1 MSTGSPLNTV
11 TKDPKEYRLPTNVQ
25 PTHYDITVR
34 TDLEKLT
41 FDGFVTVHLHV
52 NEDTSNI
59 VFNTAHLELGELT
72 LFSPALQ
79 RPEVRSAS
87 ELTIDETQERAS
99 LHLSSTLPGGSK
111 AQLKVS
117 FVGEL
122 SDSMMGY
129 YRAAW
134 EHEGKTKHYS
144 LTQFQPTAARHAF
157 PCWDEPLL
165 KATFSI
171 TLISRDNTVALSNM
185 PAVAENKYDPNAE
198 YKGGV
203 ISWLTSKLSAVP
215 KTDGP
220 WKITEFAMTPPM
232 STYVVAFA
240 NGPFVYLE
248 SSYKSPLSGATR
260 PLRIYTTP
268 DLIHQAQF
276 ALDVKRD
283 VLPHYEQVFDIE
295 YPLPKLDTFVVTDFD
310 AGAME
315 NWGLITGRTSAFLLD
330 PKKSDVRAKKDVAST
345 QSHEVAHMWFG
356 NITTMKWWDN
366 LYLNEGFASLMGEVI
381 ILDKI
386 FPEWKVHAEFLS
398 VHLNKALSL
407 DAKLS
412 SHPIEVDC
420 PDANMINQIFDPLSY
435 AKAASVLRMLSRYVG
450 EEDFLK
456 GVSLYLKEHRF
467 GNTVTNDLW
476 EGIGKATGVD
486 ISKVMGNWIS
496 KMGFPVVTVTE
507 TKDGVL
513 VRQDRFLETGPAPP
527 EHNETLWTIPL
538 SLLTVS
544 ADGKANID
552 TKIILDSRET
562 TISLDTSKPF
572 KINAGTTGVYRVLY
586 ATERLDKIA
595 EEAAK
600 ANSIFSLEDRMG
612 LLMDAPALA
621 QAGYVK
627 TSSSL
632 SLINKLREE
641 KEYLVLK
648 CLADSLEEVVSTW
661 WEDVDVTEK
670 LNAFSRKLFVP
681 IVKRLGYDY
690 PDCESVDDSLLR
702 TRAVTV
708 AALAGD
714 NGTIEELK
722 SRFSHFMK
730 TADSSQIPA
739 DLERVVFRIAVKYG
753 GRAEYDAVKAIAVKP
768 STPSTGIA
776 AIIGMCA
783 TLSDELAEETFD
795 HMLTKARDQDLVY
808 MFYGFRVN
816 DKYAKFSARKFREN
830 FDVFVERSGLFGLAF
845 PIKYSHDILSTKEDY
860 EEIAKFFKTKD
871 TSKFNMALQQTY
883 DTILARA
890 AWIQRST
897 ADISEWLDS
906 KAARE

>member
-1 MSTGSPLNTV
+1 MSAGVPHNTMN
-11 TKDPKEYRLPTNVQ
+11 PKEYRLPTNVQ
-25 PTHYDITVR
+25 PTHYDLAIR
-34 TDLEKLT
+34 TDLEKLK
-41 FDGFVTVHLHV
+41 FDGFVVVHLDV
-52 NEDTSNI
+52 KADASSI
-59 VFNTAHLELGELT
+59 VFNTSQLQLGELT
-72 LFSPALQ
+72 VSSPTLQ
-79 RPEVRSAS
+79 QPEVYPAS
-87 ELTIDETQERAS
+87 TLKIDQIQERAA
-99 LHLSSTLPGGSK
+99 LALSSAMPAGSK

-117 FVGEL
+117 FAGEL

-295 YPLPKLDTFVVTDFD
+295 YPLPKLDTLAVTDFD

-315 NWGLITGRTSAFLLD
+315 NWGLITGRTSG
-330 PKKSDVRAKKDVAST
+330 PQEVGST
-345 QSHEVAHMWFG
+345 NEEICCCQPEPRSGAHVLRFG
-356 NITTMKWWDN
+356 NVTTMKWWDN

-386 FPEWKVHAEFLS
+386 FPEWKVHAAFLS
-398 VHLNKALSL
+398 NHLSEALSL

-420 PDANMINQIFDPLSY
+420 PDANMINQIFDSLSY
-435 AKAASVLRMLSRYVG
+435 SKAASVLRMLSRYVG

-456 GVSLYLKEHRF
+456 GVSMYLKEHRF

-476 EGIGKATGVD
+476 KGIGKATGVD
-486 ISKVMGNWIS
+486 ISKVMHKWVG
-496 KMGFPVVTVTE
+496 KMGFPVVTVAE
-507 TKDGVL
+507 TKDGIH

-544 ADGKANID
+544 ADGDAVVD
-552 TKIILDSRET
+552 TKIVLSGREKS
-562 TISLDTSKPF
+562 ISLDTNKPF

-586 ATERLDKIA
+586 STERLDKIA

-632 SLINKLREE
+632 SLVNKLREE
-641 KEYLVLK
+641 TEFLNSM
-648 CLADSLEEVVSTW
+648 ADSLEAVMSTW
-661 WEDVDVTEK
+661 WEHTDIKDK
-670 LNAFSRKLFVP
+670 LDIFGRKLFVP
-681 IVKRLGYDY
+681 IVKRLGYNY
-690 PDCESVDDSLLR
+690 PEGESVDDSLLR
-702 TRAVTV
+702 TKAVTV

-714 NGTIEELK
+714 DDSIQELR
-722 SRFSHFMK
+722 SRFAHFMK
-730 TADSSQIPA
+730 TSDSSQISA
-739 DLERVVFRIAVKYG
+739 DLERVIFRIAVKYG
-753 GRAEYDAVKAIAVKP
+753 GRPEYDAVKAIALKP
-768 STPSTGIA
+768 PNPSTGIA
-776 AIIGMCA
+776 AMMGICA
-783 TLSDELAEETFD
+783 ALSDELAEETFNY
-795 HMLTKARDQDLVY
+795 MFTEARDQDLMY
-808 MFYGFRVN
+808 IIYGFRLN
-816 DKYAKFSARKFREN
+816 DRYTKFSARKFREN
-830 FDVFVERSGLFGLAF
+830 FDVFVERSGNFGLAYLVQ
-845 PIKYSHDILSTKEDY
+845 YSHDILSTQEDY
-860 EEIAKFFKTKD
+860 EEIAQFFKTKD
-871 TSKFNMALQQTY
+871 TSKFSMALQQTY
-883 DTILARA
+883 DSILARA
-890 AWIQRST
+890 AWIERST
-897 ADISEWLDS
+897 ADVSEWLDS
-906 KAARE
+906 EAAKE

>member
-1 MSTGSPLNTV
+1 MSAGAPPS
-11 TKDPKEYRLPTNVQ
+11 TKDPKDYRLPTNVE

-34 TDLEKLT
+34 TDLEKLK
-41 FDGFVTVHLHV
+41 FDGFVTVHLNV
-52 NEDTSNI
+52 KEDTSKV
-59 VFNTAHLELGELT
+59 VFNTTQLELGDLT
-72 LFSPALQ
+72 VSSPAFEQ
-79 RPEVRSAS
+79 PEVHPSS
-87 ELTIDETQERAS
+87 ELTIDDTQERAV
-99 LHLSSTLPGGSK
+99 LALSSTLPAGSK

-117 FVGEL
+117 FAGEL
-122 SDSMMGY
+122 TGSMMGY

-144 LTQFQPTAARHAF
+144 LTQFEPTAARRAF

-171 TLISRDNTVALSNM
+171 TLITRDDTVALSNM
-185 PAVAENKYDPNAE
+185 PAVAEEKYTPNTE
-198 YKGGV
+198 DKGGV
-203 ISWLTSKLSAVP
+203 VSWLTSKLSASP
-215 KTDGP
+215 ETDAVP

-232 STYVVAFA
+232 STYIVAYA

-248 SSYKSPLSGATR
+248 SSYKSPISGATR

-283 VLPHYEQVFDIE
+283 VLPHYETVFDIE
-295 YPLPKLDTFVVTDFD
+295 YPLPKLDTLVAIDFD

-330 PKKSDVRAKKDVAST
+330 PKKSDLRAKKAIAST

-366 LYLNEGFASLMGEVI
+366 LYLNE
-381 ILDKI
+381 DKV
-386 FPEWKVHAEFLS
+386 FPEWKVHATFLS
-398 VHLNKALSL
+398 SHLNDALDL

-420 PDANMINQIFDPLSY
+420 PDANMINQIFDSLSY
-435 AKAASVLRMLSRYVG
+435 SKAASVLRMLSIYVG

-467 GNTVTNDLW
+467 GNSVTNDLW

-486 ISKVMGNWIS
+486 ISKVMDNWVG

-507 TKDGVL
+507 TKDAIH
-513 VRQDRFLETGPAPP
+513 VRQDRFLETGPAPA
-527 EHNETLWTIPL
+527 EHNETIWTIPL

-544 ADGKANID
+544 ADGKAVVN
-552 TKIILDSRET
+552 TKIVLDSREKTIPIDT
-562 TISLDTSKPF
+562 TKPF

-586 ATERLDKIA
+586 SPERLDKIA

-600 ANSIFSLEDRMG
+600 HDSVFSLEDRIG

-632 SLINKLREE
+632 SLVNKLREE
-641 KEYLVLK
+641 KEYLVLNSM
-648 CLADSLEEVVSTW
+648 ADSVETVVSTW
-661 WEDVDVTEK
+661 WENADVKKGLDA
-670 LNAFSRKLFVP
+670 LRRKLFVP
-681 IVKRLGYDY
+681 VVKRLGYDY
-690 PDCESVDDSLLR
+690 PEGESVDDSLLR
-702 TRAVTV
+702 TRAVSV

-714 NGTIEELK
+714 EDVVKELR
-722 SRFSHFMK
+722 SRFAYFMK
-730 TADSSQIPA
+730 TSDSSQIPA
-739 DLERVVFRIAVKYG
+739 DLERVIFKIAVKYG
-753 GRAEYDAVKAIAVKP
+753 GRAEYDAVKAVAGKP
-768 STPSTGIA
+768 PTPSTGIA
-776 AIIGMCA
+776 AMQAMCA
-783 TLSDELAEETFD
+783 IQSDELAEETFD
-795 HMLTKARDQDLVY
+795 HILTKARDQDLIY
-808 MFYGFRVN
+808 MFAGFRTN

-830 FDVFVERSGLFGLAF
+830 YDGFAKRLSGNFGLAN
-845 PIKYSHDILSTKEDY
+845 IVQYSHDILSTKEDY
-860 EEIAKFFKTKD
+860 EEISAFYKTKD
-871 TSKFNMALQQTY
+871 TSKFSMALQQTY

-890 AWIQRST
+890 AWIERST
-897 ADISEWLDS
+897 ADVSEWLDS
-906 KAARE
+906 KSAKE